1 MTGHK
6 LAGIRFVLED
16 GKCVLVSMATVVWG
30 RQYPSPHTPPVVLP
44 GHNTGNE
51 VSVVYAI

>member
-16 GKCVLVSMATVVWG
+16 GKCGLVSLATVVWG
-30 RQYPSPHTPPVVLP
+30 RQDPSPHPTPD
-44 GHNTGNE
+44 
-51 VSVVYAI
+51 VSS